1 MNHYITGAAIR
12 TLRERRGLTQSQ
24 LAELLCVSDKTIS
37 KWETAR
43 GLPDVS
49 LLEPLAAALHVSV
62 PELLSGQIVTNTNRA
77 ANMLRSQLYVCPIC
91 GNILH
96 TLGPVA
102 ASCCGVTLPPL
113 EPEKPD
119 VPHAAHIE
127 AFEDELFV
135 HIPHEMTKTHFISF
149 VAYCTADRF
158 ELIRLY
164 PESNAEAYFFRRG
177 HGRLYWHCNRHG
189 LFLQNI

>member
-62 PELLSGQIVTNTNRA
+62 PELLSGQIVTNTNHA

-102 ASCCGVTLPPL
+102 VSCCGVTLPPL

-119 VPHAAHIE
+119 DPHAARIE
-127 AFEDELFV
+127 TFEDELFV
-135 HIPHEMTKTHFISF
+135 HIPHEMAKTHFISF

-164 PESNAEAYFFRRG
+164 PESNAETYFFRRG

-189 LFLQNI
+189 LFRQNI